1 MASKKKVE
9 VPKGMKLIF
18 RRYRKDPK
26 SNQLLDARRYGC
38 KAWPIL
44 VPIESV

>member
-1 MASKKKVE
+1 MASKNKLE
-9 VPKGMKLIF
+9 IPAGMKLIF

-26 SNQLLDARRYGC
+26 SNQLLDARQYGC

-44 VPIESV
+44 VPIENV

>member
-1 MASKKKVE
+1 MATKKRIP
-9 VPKGMKLIF
+9 VPEGMKLIF

-26 SNQLLDARRYGC
+26 SNKLLDARLYGC

-44 VPIESV
+44 VPIGS

>member
-1 MASKKKVE
+1 MASKNKVE

-18 RRYRKDPK
+18 RPYRKDPK
-26 SNQLLDARRYGC
+26 SGQIQYAKNHGL

-44 VPIESV
+44 VPIEAN

>member
-1 MASKKKVE
+1 MATQKKVK

-26 SNQLLDARRYGC
+26 SNQMLDAQRYGC

-44 VPIESV
+44 VPIEQV